1 LPGHSYNYKGVL
13 DILPEN
19 ISVDSLL
26 YREETFF
33 VNTVLGG
40 ISFYTS
46 TCFMGGP
53 EVFALGVPRL
63 SVVRRLSLPWK
74 LRDCLLWKFLDCLP
88 GSFMSCLPGSFLD
101 YCPKSSCM
109 DCIIWKLLERLLRD
123 FLTMSALEKPGLSAV
138 DVPGLF
144 VQEVP
149 G

>member
-63 SVVRRLSLPWK
+63 SVVSRLSALEVTGLSALEVPRLSDARRLSLPWK
-74 LRDCLLWKFLDCLP
+74 LLNCLP
-88 GSFMSCLPGSFLD
+88 
-101 YCPKSSCM
+101 
-109 DCIIWKLLERLLRD
+109 
-123 FLTMSALEKPGLSAV
+123 
-138 DVPGLF
+138 
-144 VQEVP
+144 
-149 G
+149 